1 MPIAYANLDLNA
13 LAARWWMLVV
23 RGLFAVLFGI
33 LAVFWPGITLLAL
46 VTLWGAYALV
56 DGVFAVALA
65 VRAGRAGHRWGWL
78 LFEGLV
84 GIGAAAITFISP
96 GITALA
102 LLTLIAV
109 WAIVTG
115 VAEIAA
121 AMELRRAIRG
131 EWLLALSGVLSI
143 ALGVLM
149 LIFPQG
155 GALAVVSIIA
165 AYSMLFGALLI
176 ALGFRLHHSA
186 KSGAQPFPM
195 GGRASHA

>member
-1 MPIAYANLDLNA
+1 
-13 LAARWWMLVV
+13 MLVV

-65 VRAGRAGHRWGWL
+65 VRAGRAGRRWGWL

-84 GIGAAAITFISP
+84 GIGAAAVTFISP

-109 WAIVTG
+109 WAVVTG

-121 AMELRRAIRG
+121 AIALRREIRG
-131 EWLLALSGVLSI
+131 EWLLALSGVVSI
-143 ALGVLM
+143 AFGVLM

-155 GALAVVSIIA
+155 GALAVVSILA

-176 ALGFRLHHSA
+176 ALGFRLHGSA
-186 KSGAQPFPM
+186 KSAARTPPT
-195 GGRASHA
+195 GGTAASHA